1 MKFHGLLIGLFFMH
15 TLCQAQNDIP
25 DSLLRH
31 YYKYPQT
38 ALQAAGEM
46 YRSAQSEHNTPLLIK
61 SLILKTTFSLQ
72 VNRNDYPK
80 MLKEL
85 ETYTAQEKNIPA
97 QCILHSY
104 LGELYLQY
112 YANNNYRINQRT
124 PLQGEVPEDLNEW
137 SGNLFLDKILSHF
150 SASVQPGEILQRT
163 PVKDY
168 QTILIP
174 GNASDSLR
182 PTLYDFLCHRAIK
195 QLDQG
200 RFYFQPISNLEDA
213 EALGDLQTFLQMPV
227 SVQSLDA
234 QSHILKYW
242 QELLRFRLQEGQ
254 ENALLLADLERLDN
268 CHRYANWADRD
279 SLYLQTLATMREKFS
294 DTPMS
299 VEIIAKEAALIQNL
313 QTLPA
318 DYLRLH
324 QPESVAVCKT
334 NKEKAQALCQMGI
347 KRFPRYSRI
356 NLLHNLLNSIQA
368 PSLQTTIPN
377 QLYPGEKL
385 PVKISS
391 CNLPQVQIQLNRI
404 LTSTEKF
411 REAKNGKVPRT
422 TVHTSVH
429 RLQNH
434 LNIHDTTFFIPV
446 PKSGLYQIVLK
457 TPKTQD
463 SITSNFICSQ
473 LFCAS
478 QARNR
483 QRNFQVNDWKSGQPV
498 KNAKI
503 FIYKERYPKLILSDS
518 VFTNEKGFATY
529 TVAPNKAFSFQVVN
543 PANPNGT
550 IQQAYGYYPNEEQRA
565 QITFITDRSL
575 YQPGQIVYFQG
586 ITWMAT
592 TDTLYPF
599 TRKKINVQLKDPNG
613 KTIAEQKAVSDSF
626 GSFAGNFVLPE
637 QLLNGTYR
645 LTSDHGGNSRIH
657 VEEYKRPEF
666 EVTLQTPRQTYYLS
680 DSIHVTGLVKSFSG
694 IAHAGQEVQYEI
706 SVSSWER
713 YAPQENIL
721 QGITTTDPEGQ
732 FLIHFKAQADKANH
746 ARPLFYKIKVKTT
759 DSKGETQE
767 NELQI
772 AVYTGTATPQLSV
785 PRQINKAN
793 STPFVIELDHL
804 PPHMQPQTV
813 QYSIYQLQAPKT
825 LLVNLDMQDTI
836 VVRTVLQGEIRMT
849 QRDTLYPILSKE
861 PSGAYLFC
869 VKHGDTESKQIFYLY
884 SAKDRRPPVPT
895 YSWLIEEKTVCLPGD
910 TARIR
915 FGTSAPNAYVLYE
928 INNADRLL
936 RKRYIR
942 LSDSIINIDIP
953 YLATYGKR
961 IWLTVYYVKDKKNFQ
976 ETIQIAQQERNRT
989 LTFQT
994 STFRDHLV
1002 PGQQEEWS
1010 IRILNEQGEATPT
1023 QALAFMYDAS
1033 LDKLSP
1039 HTLDFHPAYLYPN
1052 FRYNWNIPYDYQ
1064 GWQWRRMPYR
1074 LAGGLKY
1081 PGFKFYE
1088 LNTFGSNFTDRETC
1102 TFAVNKL
1109 EAVELEDFGD
1119 SDGFVHVTGTKMSSK
1134 ALARGAAADLAAPTT
1149 NAEAGSS
1156 PVSEITYRTDFQ
1168 ETAFFYPQLQTD
1180 SAGDLHIRFK
1190 VPQSLTNWK
1199 FNLLA
1204 YTQQLAHGTLT
1215 RTITTSKPLMVR
1227 PNLPRF
1233 FRSGD
1238 LSILKVTVSNLTDS
1252 LQQGTAGVE
1261 LFLPGNQQIL
1271 LKQTADFRI
1280 KPNDSQ
1286 TLDFT
1291 LQIPENIDLAGCR
1304 IFAGNRTFSDGEQH
1318 LLPVL
1323 PNEILLTETLP
1334 IFSTQTGT
1342 HTYTLERSSSSRKNY
1357 RLTLELAA
1365 NPIWYA
1371 VLALPS
1377 LSEPQQENTTAI
1389 SASFYVNTIANKI
1402 IRSNPQIA
1410 AAIRQ
1415 WKNTPGTPTLLSQLA
1430 RNAELK
1436 SVLLEASPWV
1446 LDAENETEQMQK
1458 LSELFDE
1465 NRLHYLQEQAL
1476 KQLKQLQNA
1485 DGGWSW
1491 FKGMYSNPFITTNLL
1506 TILSRAATVGDFQAD
1521 GSVKQ
1526 MQIKGL
1532 HYLDNQIKSDFKNK
1546 NSKINYNQL
1555 LYLYVRSFYRDIPLG
1570 DALEAHKHYLALV
1583 RKQWSDFSLY
1593 EKAISAVT
1601 LNNYGFQDEARNI
1614 LESLRQYAVNTPED
1628 GMYWPNNRNVYYR
1641 NSAVQIHTAIMEA
1654 FTLVE
1659 GNTKEVNLMKQ
1670 WLLRQKQVQNW
1681 GSVPSTVDAIYALL
1695 LTGNDLLSEK
1705 EQLTVRLGNQQLST
1719 SQTSEPLGYLKKS
1732 YSSSEI
1738 HPDMLTVKMTKETDA
1753 PSWGGLYLQYFEKL
1767 NQVKKQ
1773 KTEISVDK
1781 KLYVEKNNAKGVA
1794 ELLPLDKQPLKVG
1807 DKVIVRLTFTL
1818 NRDMEFLHLKELR
1831 AGCFEPVEQLSGNHW
1846 KFGTVYYQ
1854 EIKNA
1859 ATNFFFTA
1867 LSRGTYVLE
1876 YPVWVNQAGSYQD
1889 GIATFQSIYAPEYS
1903 AHSGSRQILVNP

>member
-1 MKFHGLLIGLFFMH
+1 MKFRCLFLGLFLAH
-15 TLCQAQNDIP
+15 ALCQAQNNIP

-31 YYKYPQT
+31 YYQYPQT
-38 ALQAAGEM
+38 ALQAAEKM
-46 YRSAQSEHNTPLLIK
+46 YHSAQSKHDTPLLIK

-72 VNRNDYPK
+72 VNRDDYPK

-85 ETYTAQEKNIPA
+85 EAYTAQEKSIPA

-112 YANNNYRINQRT
+112 YANNSYHINQRT
-124 PLQGEVPEDLNEW
+124 PLQGEIPEDINEW
-137 SGNLFLDKILSHF
+137 SGNLFQDKILSHF
-150 SASVQPGEILQRT
+150 SASVHPGETLQHT
-163 PVKDY
+163 PVKEY
-168 QTILIP
+168 QTLLIP

-182 PTLYDFLCHRAIK
+182 PTLYDFLCHRAIEK
-195 QLDQG
+195 LDQK
-200 RFYFQPISNLEDA
+200 RYYFQTANDQESA
-213 EALGDLQTFLQMPV
+213 ETLGDLQTFLQMSV
-227 SVQSLDA
+227 SVQPLDA
-234 QSHILKYW
+234 HSHILKYW

-254 ENALLLADLERLDN
+254 ENALLLADLERLDY
-268 CHRYANWADRD
+268 CHRRVKRTDKD

-294 DTPMS
+294 DSPMS
-299 VEIIAKEAALIQNL
+299 VEIIAKEALVLHQHSLHTDN
-313 QTLPA
+313 
-318 DYLRLH
+318 LRLY
-324 QPESVAVCKT
+324 QPESVAVDK
-334 NKEKAQALCQMGI
+334 NDKEKAQTLCQTGI
-347 KRFPRYSRI
+347 KQFPRYNRI
-356 NLLHNLLNSIQA
+356 NLLRNRLRLIQN
-368 PSLQTTIPN
+368 PTLQTTIPN

-385 PVKISS
+385 PVKISF
-391 CNLPQVQIQLNRI
+391 CNLSQVQIQLNRI

-411 REAKNGKVPRT
+411 RETKNGKVPRK
-422 TVHTSVH
+422 TVSTSVH
-429 RLQNH
+429 RLPNR
-434 LNIHDTTFFIPV
+434 LNIQDTTLFISV
-446 PKSGLYQIVLK
+446 PETGLYQLVLK

-463 SITSNFICSQ
+463 SITSSFICSR

-503 FIYKERYPKLILSDS
+503 YLYKERYPKLVLTDS
-518 VFTNEKGFATY
+518 VFTNEKGFASY
-529 TVAPNKAFSFQVVN
+529 TVSPNKAFAFQVVD
-543 PANPNGT
+543 PFNPNGS
-550 IQQAYGYYPNEEQRA
+550 IQQTYGYYPNEEQRA

-586 ITWMAT
+586 ITWMAS
-592 TDTLYPF
+592 TDTLYPLI
-599 TRKKINVQLKDPNG
+599 RKKINVQLKDPNG

-626 GSFAGNFVLPE
+626 GSFSGNFVLPE
-637 QLLNGTYR
+637 QLLNGIYR
-645 LTSDHGGNSRIH
+645 LTSDHGGSSLIH

-666 EVTLQTPRQTYYLS
+666 EITLQMPRQTYHIG
-680 DSIHVTGLVKSFSG
+680 DSVHLTGLVKSFSG
-694 IAHAGQEVQYEI
+694 ITNAGQEVQYEI

-713 YAPQENIL
+713 YAPQEHML
-721 QGITTTDPEGQ
+721 QGITTTDPQGQ
-732 FLIHFKAQADKANH
+732 FLIHFKAQAVNTNH
-746 ARPLFYKIKVKTT
+746 SRPLYYNIKVRST
-759 DSKGETQE
+759 DAKGETQE

-772 AVYTGTATPQLSV
+772 VVYSGAATPNLSI
-785 PRQINKAN
+785 PQQIDKAD
-793 STPFVIELDHL
+793 SVPFVIELEHL
-804 PPHMQPQTV
+804 PPHTQPQTV
-813 QYSIYQLQAPKT
+813 HYSIYQLQPPKS
-825 LLVNLDMQDTI
+825 LLDGLDMQDTI
-836 VVRTVLQGEIRMT
+836 VARTVLQGEIRMS
-849 QRDTLYPILSKE
+849 QRDSLYPVLSKE

-869 VKHGDTESKQIFYLY
+869 AKHGDTESKQIFYLY

-915 FGTSAPNAYVLYE
+915 FGTSASNAYVLYE
-928 INNADRLL
+928 IYHTDKLL
-936 RKRYIR
+936 RRRYAR
-942 LSDSIINIDIP
+942 LSDSIMNIDIP
-953 YLATYGKR
+953 YLAEYGKR
-961 IWLTVYYVKDKKNFQ
+961 IWLTIYYVKDKKNFQ
-976 ETIQIAQQERNRT
+976 ETIRIDRQERNRT
-989 LTFQT
+989 LSILT
-994 STFRDHLV
+994 STFRDHLI
-1002 PGQQEEWS
+1002 PGQEEEWN

-1033 LDKLSP
+1033 LDKISP
-1039 HTLDFHPAYLYPN
+1039 HTLHFHPAYLYPN
-1052 FRYNWNIPYDYQ
+1052 FRYNWNTHYDYQ
-1064 GWQWRRMPYR
+1064 GWQRRSMFYR
-1074 LAGGLKY
+1074 VSMLKY
-1081 PGFKFYE
+1081 PEFKFYE
-1088 LNTFGSNFTDRETC
+1088 LNTFNRRYTDNAAFDKYASTESGIAEFAEYEDSAETP
-1102 TFAVNKL
+1102 
-1109 EAVELEDFGD
+1109 
-1119 SDGFVHVTGTKMSSK
+1119 HVTGAKLSKK
-1134 ALARGAAADLAAPTT
+1134 ALARGVLAESAVQTANAD
-1149 NAEAGSS
+1149 AGSS
-1156 PVSEITYRTDFQ
+1156 PVSEITYRTEFQ

-1190 VPQSLTNWK
+1190 VPQSLTSWK

-1204 YTQQLAHGTLT
+1204 YTQQLAYGTLT

-1238 LSILKVTVSNLTDS
+1238 QAILKVTVSNLTDS

-1261 LFLPGNQQIL
+1261 LFLPGNQKIL

-1286 TLDFT
+1286 TLDFA
-1291 LQIPENIDLAGCR
+1291 LKIPENIDLTGCR

-1334 IFSTQTGT
+1334 IYSTQTGT

-1377 LSEPQQENTTAI
+1377 LSEPQQENSTAI

-1465 NRLHYLQEQAL
+1465 NRLRYLQAQAL
-1476 KQLKQLQNA
+1476 RKLNQLQNA

-1491 FKGMYSNPFITTNLL
+1491 FKGMYSNPFITANLL
-1506 TILSRAATVGDFQAD
+1506 AILSRAATVGDFQAD
-1521 GSVKQ
+1521 GNVKQ
-1526 MQIKGL
+1526 MQIKGIR
-1532 HYLDNQIKSDFKNK
+1532 YLDNQIKSDLKNNNK
-1546 NSKINYNQL
+1546 NITHDQL

-1570 DALEAHKHYLALV
+1570 DALEAHKHFLGLV

-1593 EKAISAVT
+1593 EKAVSAVT

-1614 LESLRQYAVNTPED
+1614 LESLRQYAITTPED

-1654 FTLVE
+1654 FALVE
-1659 GNTKEVNLMKQ
+1659 GNTKEINRMKQ

-1681 GSVPSTVDAIYALL
+1681 GSVPATVDAIYALL
-1695 LTGNDLLSEK
+1695 LTGDDLLSEK

-1719 SQTSEPLGYLKKS
+1719 SQTSDPLGYLKKS

-1738 HPDMLTVKMTKETDA
+1738 RPDMLTVKMTKETDA

-1794 ELLPLDKQPLKVG
+1794 ELQPLDKQPLKVG

-1854 EIKNA
+1854 EVKNA

-1876 YPVWVNQAGSYQD
+1876 YPVWVNQAGTYQD

-1903 AHSGSRQILVNP
+1903 AHSGSRQIQVNP